1 MVIPV
6 THWVFFELHY
16 VLPKVTCWVS
26 LATLDFVSKG
36 LKSRSSTTLMAIKTV
51 NDLKETK
58 KERFVLKQ
66 MINDLKH
73 KKTVE
78 NLF

>member
-1 MVIPV
+1 MEIPV

-36 LKSRSSTTLMAIKTV
+36 LKSRSSTTLIAIKTV
-51 NDLKETK
+51 NDLKEL
-58 KERFVLKQ
+58 FVLKQ